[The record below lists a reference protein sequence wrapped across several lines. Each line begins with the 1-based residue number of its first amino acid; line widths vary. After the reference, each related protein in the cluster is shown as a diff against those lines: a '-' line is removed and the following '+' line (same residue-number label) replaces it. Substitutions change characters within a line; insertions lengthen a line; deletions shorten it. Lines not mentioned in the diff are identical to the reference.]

1 MCHKIQNRDPAKLI
15 SAPGLAWQAALKRA
29 KVKIDLLTDIHMLLM
44 VERGIRRGI
53 CHSICQYEK
62 AYNKYMKDYDKNKE
76 SPHIQYW
83 DMNNLYGWAMSQKL
97 QVNNFQWIKDTSQFN
112 EDYIKR
118 L

>member
-1 MCHKIQNRDPAKLI
+1 MSHKIQNRDPAKFI
-15 SAPGLAWQAALKRA
+15 SAPGLAWQATLKKT

-44 VERGIRRGI
+44 VERGTRRGI
-53 CHSICQYEK
+53 CHSIFQYEK
-62 AYNKYMKDYDKNKE
+62 ASKYMKDYDKNKE

-97 QVNNFQWIKDTSQFN
+97 QVNNFQRIKDSSQFK
-112 EDYIKR
+112 EDYIIK